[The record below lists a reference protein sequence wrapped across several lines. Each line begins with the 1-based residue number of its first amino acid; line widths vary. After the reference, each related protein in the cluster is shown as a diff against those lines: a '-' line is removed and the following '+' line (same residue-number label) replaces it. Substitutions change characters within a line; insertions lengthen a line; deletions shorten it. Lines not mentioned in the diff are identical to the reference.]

1 MKKTDE
7 LYEMTI
13 SEASSMLAKKEISS
27 VELTSSVI
35 ARIEQVE
42 SKVKGFLYINKEDA
56 IQSAENAD
64 KRIKTGDFTPMTR
77 LEILIKKLNLA
88 KKLEIVLECP
98 FQLKIIC
105 VLPEFRQHVLLK
117 YWRILFLLILRP
129 QFRSY

>member
-56 IQSAENAD
+56 IQSAETP
-64 KRIKTGDFTPMTR
+64 IK
-77 LEILIKKLNLA
+77 E
-88 KKLEIVLECP
+88 
-98 FQLKIIC
+98 
-105 VLPEFRQHVLLK
+105 
-117 YWRILFLLILRP
+117 
-129 QFRSY
+129 